1 MLVGDCKL
9 ATVKSFFKKADV
21 SRVRPSSEQ
30 TTKGWCLKHQHLS
43 SLWWPINAI
52 NTVDNIK
59 LPRYTGVYPWV
70 KVSIG
75 MIIQVFLI
83 TFLLNIVPIL
93 NREILS
99 WSLMGVKGSI
109 CLPIHNKKVNQ
120 QVCTNNFLSISFSLL
135 NQSINFLRWKN
146 WRFKFKQISELT
158 TIVPSFPWSR
168 WNFNICLKGK
178 SHTTSLF
185 NTKKGSSSTVRWS
198 LARAKG
204 PAEMKNSD

>member
-1 MLVGDCKL
+1 M
-9 ATVKSFFKKADV
+9 
-21 SRVRPSSEQ
+21 
-30 TTKGWCLKHQHLS
+30 TKGWCLKHQHLN

-52 NTVDNIK
+52 NTADNIK
-59 LPRYTGVYPWV
+59 LPHYTNVYPWV
-70 KVSIG
+70 KVPIG
-75 MIIQVFLI
+75 MIIQVFLV

-93 NREILS
+93 YREILS

-109 CLPIHNKKVNQ
+109 FLPIHNKKVNQ
-120 QVCTNNFLSISFSLL
+120 QVCTSNFRSISFSLL
-135 NQSINFLRWKN
+135 NQSIFFLQWKT
-146 WRFKFKQISELT
+146 WQFKFKQISELT

-204 PAEMKNSD
+204 PAERKSSD

>member
-1 MLVGDCKL
+1 M
-9 ATVKSFFKKADV
+9 
-21 SRVRPSSEQ
+21 
-30 TTKGWCLKHQHLS
+30 KHQHLN
-43 SLWWPINAI
+43 SLWWPINAT

-70 KVSIG
+70 QVPVGI

-83 TFLLNIVPIL
+83 TFLLDIVLIL
-93 NREILS
+93 YREILS

-109 CLPIHNKKVNQ
+109 FLPIHNKKVNQ
-120 QVCTNNFLSISFSLL
+120 QVCTSNFRSISFSLL
-135 NQSINFLRWKN
+135 NQSIFFLQWKT
-146 WRFKFKQISELT
+146 WQFKFKQISELT